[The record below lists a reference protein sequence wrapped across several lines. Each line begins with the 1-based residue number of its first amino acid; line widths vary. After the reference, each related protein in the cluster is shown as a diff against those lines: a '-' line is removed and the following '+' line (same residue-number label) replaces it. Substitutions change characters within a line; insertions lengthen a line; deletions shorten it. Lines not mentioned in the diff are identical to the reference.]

1 MLRFHQVSKYFGAQL
16 LFSRIN
22 WRVDPGQRI
31 GLVGVNGS
39 GKSTLLRLC
48 SAELE
53 PDEGYVERHPRLQVQ
68 YLPQMIK
75 SDSLVSGGQKQFNSL
90 RDLLMSRADLYL
102 LDEPT
107 NNLDEQRI
115 EWLEDELR
123 RIHASLI
130 IVSHDRAFL
139 DATVER
145 IVEVDSCNQSVIEY
159 GGNYSA
165 YMQTKQ
171 FDFER
176 TQRLYSEQQRR
187 MRKLKSAVDEL
198 KQKALA
204 TENST
209 VDDFYRGVSKRVA
222 AAAKAR
228 EKRLHRMADSQHHID
243 KPPVQRVV
251 RMPVPECA
259 RHKRLLIEMR
269 GVVAG
274 YQSVVL
280 RNLNLTV
287 ESGQRI
293 AVVGSNGAGKSLL
306 LRTLAAELEPL
317 SGQITRATNVQIGYL
332 AQDRNLPAHK
342 RLIDWFSN
350 EIEASRATPGSAS
363 KNAGQIRTYLHRF
376 LFSGDD
382 VFKRIGQLSGGEV
395 TRLQLAVFI
404 ASGVEL
410 MVLDEPTNHLD
421 PPSIESLETALSQF
435 DGALVIV
442 SHDRAFRKRLNPQLT
457 WTVQEGSVGCSS
469 YGF

>member
-1 MLRFHQVSKYFGAQL
+1 
-16 LFSRIN
+16 
-22 WRVDPGQRI
+22 
-31 GLVGVNGS
+31 GVNGS

-176 TQRLYSEQQRR
+176 
-187 MRKLKSAVDEL
+187 
-198 KQKALA
+198 
-204 TENST
+204 
-209 VDDFYRGVSKRVA
+209 
-222 AAAKAR
+222 
-228 EKRLHRMADSQHHID
+228 
-243 KPPVQRVV
+243 
-251 RMPVPECA
+251 
-259 RHKRLLIEMR
+259 
-269 GVVAG
+269 
-274 YQSVVL
+274 
-280 RNLNLTV
+280 
-287 ESGQRI
+287 
-293 AVVGSNGAGKSLL
+293 
-306 LRTLAAELEPL
+306 
-317 SGQITRATNVQIGYL
+317 
-332 AQDRNLPAHK
+332 
-342 RLIDWFSN
+342 
-350 EIEASRATPGSAS
+350 
-363 KNAGQIRTYLHRF
+363 
-376 LFSGDD
+376 
-382 VFKRIGQLSGGEV
+382 
-395 TRLQLAVFI
+395 
-404 ASGVEL
+404 
-410 MVLDEPTNHLD
+410 
-421 PPSIESLETALSQF
+421 
-435 DGALVIV
+435 
-442 SHDRAFRKRLNPQLT
+442 
-457 WTVQEGSVGCSS
+457 
-469 YGF
+469 